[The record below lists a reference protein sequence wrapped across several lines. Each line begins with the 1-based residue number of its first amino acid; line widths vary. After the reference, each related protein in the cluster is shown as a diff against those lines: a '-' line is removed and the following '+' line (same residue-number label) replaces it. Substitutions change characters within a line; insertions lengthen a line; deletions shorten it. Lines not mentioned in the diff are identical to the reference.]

1 MAEWSRKKVNSGNI
15 NNGKEYEKDD
25 NVVREQLNAML
36 NTGFYA
42 QDFAEKLVTNI
53 DTSEVGN
60 VGTPSVSL
68 ITGDGATADKPYKK
82 FKFSNLKGEQ
92 GIQGIQ
98 GENAL
103 CTNKVETQDYQV
115 GTGIF
120 NKWQTMFNRK
130 PIIGETFLQRTKTYL
145 ALFEIMDV
153 VDSDCAYKCIAN
165 TEVKGD
171 KGEKGD
177 TGATGNGI
185 ISISKTGTSKLVDTY
200 TISFTSGE
208 TTTFQ
213 VTNGKGITKIEK
225 TATSGLVDTYTIT
238 FNDATTSTFQ
248 VTNGAKGDK
257 GEKGDTGATPNITAT
272 ATTLPAGSSA
282 TVTKSG
288 TAENPAFAFGIP
300 KGEKGDKGDKG
311 DQGESGLIYQTTGQN
326 TDGAMSQKATT
337 DELTAITT
345 ALSNKFTNHPQSA
358 YNCSTCYDE
367 GVYLIA
373 NGSNCPSGAQ
383 YGSLFVMP
391 YRKPTGNTKP
401 DYCVQIYL
409 PNGDD
414 STSPNSMFYRT
425 SLENSWNAWQEV
437 ATTNS
442 LLDKIYPVGSIYMS
456 VNNTSPQSFLGGTWE
471 RIQDRF
477 LLSAGSTYSAGTT
490 GGEATHTLTIDEM
503 PSHTHIQN
511 EHNHT
516 QNQHRHSGPATDLNA
531 GRANK
536 NNDIM
541 MRGGVVGN
549 GSGYSDYKTATNN
562 STTAT
567 NQNTGGGQEHNNMPP
582 YLAVYMWKRT
592 A

>member
-82 FKFSNLKGEQ
+82 FKFSNLKGDQ

-103 CTNKVETQDYQV
+103 CTNKVETQDYKV

-153 VDSDCAYKCIAN
+153 VNSDCAYKCIAN

-177 TGATGNGI
+177 QGVQG
-185 ISISKTGTSKLVDTY
+185 VQ
-200 TISFTSGE
+200 GE
-208 TTTFQ
+208 
-213 VTNGKGITKIEK
+213 KGE
-225 TATSGLVDTYTIT
+225 
-238 FNDATTSTFQ
+238 
-248 VTNGAKGDK
+248 K
-257 GEKGDTGATPNITAT
+257 GEKGDTGVTPNITAT
-272 ATTLPAGSSA
+272 ATTLPAGSEA

-300 KGEKGDKGDKG
+300 KGDKGDKG
-311 DQGESGLIYQTTGQN
+311 EKGDRGESGLIYQTTGQN

-437 ATTNS
+437 ATTNA

-471 RIQDRF
+471 RIQDTF
-477 LLSAGSTYSAGTT
+477 LLAAGSTYSAGTT

-503 PSHTHIQN
+503 PSHTHAQN
-511 EHNHT
+511 SHTHT
-516 QNQHRHSGPATDLNA
+516 QSAHSHQIYSTSSWSTNA
-531 GRANK
+531 NGLKRSGDMQGVAGVASNEPSADGYTW
-536 NNDIM
+536 NDSKGHAIISS
-541 MRGGVVGN
+541 VTPTIN
-549 GSGYSDYKTATNN
+549 G
-562 STTAT
+562 TTAT
-567 NQNTGGGQEHNNMPP
+567 NQNTGGGSAHNNMPP
-582 YLAVYMWKRT
+582 YLTVYMWKRT

>member
-25 NVVREQLNAML
+25 NVVLEQLNAML

-200 TISFTSGE
+200 TISFTSGA

-213 VTNGKGITKIEK
+213 ITNGKGITKIEK

-248 VTNGAKGDK
+248 VTNGAKGEK
-257 GEKGDTGATPNITAT
+257 GDKGDTGATPNITAT

-300 KGEKGDKGDKG
+300 KGDKGDKG
-311 DQGESGLIYQTTGQN
+311 DAGVTIY
-326 TDGAMSQKATT
+326 
-337 DELTAITT
+337 
-345 ALSNKFTNHPQSA
+345 
-358 YNCSTCYDE
+358 YDE
-367 GVYLIA
+367 
-373 NGSNCPSGAQ
+373 
-383 YGSLFVMP
+383 
-391 YRKPTGNTKP
+391 
-401 DYCVQIYL
+401 
-409 PNGDD
+409 
-414 STSPNSMFYRT
+414 
-425 SLENSWNAWQEV
+425 
-437 ATTNS
+437 TTN
-442 LLDKIYPVGSIYMS
+442 
-456 VNNTSPQSFLGGTWE
+456 
-471 RIQDRF
+471 
-477 LLSAGSTYSAGTT
+477 
-490 GGEATHTLTIDEM
+490 TLTI
-503 PSHTHIQN
+503 
-511 EHNHT
+511 
-516 QNQHRHSGPATDLNA
+516 
-531 GRANK
+531 
-536 NNDIM
+536 NN
-541 MRGGVVGN
+541 
-549 GSGYSDYKTATNN
+549 T
-562 STTAT
+562 
-567 NQNTGGGQEHNNMPP
+567 
-582 YLAVYMWKRT
+582 
-592 A
+592 